1 MIQKPRG
8 QKKQENSAWG
18 KISRLAG
25 KTSSNEVSLVMGS
38 NRKRKHHHQNMYSW
52 NVFKVMIVSARTF
65 CKEKN
70 EGKLKYEE
78 ESKKATK
85 IERFESCPPPFQ
97 VKSEFSRCRGLK
109 RPPMGLTPTVGYKTM
124 YSSQFSLFKSF
135 KESALLKILVKGAKS
150 LKKVS
155 VKFCYR
161 WLRSLQ

>member
-1 MIQKPRG
+1 
-8 QKKQENSAWG
+8 
-18 KISRLAG
+18 
-25 KTSSNEVSLVMGS
+25 
-38 NRKRKHHHQNMYSW
+38 
-52 NVFKVMIVSARTF
+52 MIVSARTF

-97 VKSEFSRCRGLK
+97 VNLVGAGVL
-109 RPPMGLTPTVGYKTM
+109 RPPKGLTPTVGYKTM
-124 YSSQFSLFKSF
+124 YSSEFSLFKSF

-161 WLRSLQ
+161 